1 MALRFDH
8 LNVGDSLAP
17 LVKGPLEKSQF
28 VAYGQAAMDANP
40 IHTDDEF
47 AQQSGYK
54 SVFAQG
60 MLSMGFLAQM
70 LVDNAGAG
78 NVSRFKV
85 RFISRMI
92 SRTAQWDWCSTS
104 VRSQASTASGSPAV
118 RTTIVPISGSFNR
131 SRRSAGDGPISVW

>member
-1 MALRFDH
+1 MALRWADAK
-8 LNVGDSLAP
+8 VGDELRS

-60 MLSMGFLAQM
+60 MLSMGFLGQM
-70 LVDNAGAG
+70 LVENAGVG
-78 NVSRFKV
+78 NVKRFKV
-85 RFISRMI
+85 RFAKITWPGETITCKGVITKKYEENGRKLV
-92 SRTAQWDWCSTS
+92 DCD
-104 VRSQASTASGSPAV
+104 V
-118 RTTIVPISGSFNR
+118 RTENQ
-131 SRRSAGDGPISVW
+131 DGELRIDGNATLVLA

>member
-1 MALRFDH
+1 MALRFEQV
-8 LNVGDSLAP
+8 NVGDALAP

-60 MLSMGFLAQM
+60 MLSMGFLGQM
-70 LVDNAGAG
+70 LVENAGAG
-78 NVSRFKV
+78 NVRRFKV
-85 RFISRMI
+85 RFTKITWPGETITCRGVVT
-92 SRTAQWDWCSTS
+92 RTYEENGRKLVDCDVHTETENGERR
-104 VRSQASTASGSPAV
+104 VEGSATLV
-118 RTTIVPISGSFNR
+118 LE
-131 SRRSAGDGPISVW
+131 

>member
-1 MALRFDH
+1 MVRRFDQ

-60 MLSMGFLAQM
+60 MLSMGFLGQM
-70 LVDNAGAG
+70 LVENAGAG
-78 NVSRFKV
+78 NVRRFKV
-85 RFISRMI
+85 RFTKITWPGETITCRGVVT
-92 SRTAQWDWCSTS
+92 RKYEEDGRQLVDCDVYTETE
-104 VRSQASTASGSPAV
+104 SGERRV
-118 RTTIVPISGSFNR
+118 EGS
-131 SRRSAGDGPISVW
+131 ATLVLE

>member
-47 AQQSGYK
+47 AQQSGYR

-60 MLSMGFLAQM
+60 MLSMGFLGQM
-70 LVDNAGAG
+70 LVANAGAG
-78 NVSRFKV
+78 SVRRFKV
-85 RFISRMI
+85 RFTKITWPGETITCRGVVT
-92 SRTAQWDWCSTS
+92 RKYEENGRKLVDCEVHTETE
-104 VRSQASTASGSPAV
+104 SGERRV
-118 RTTIVPISGSFNR
+118 EGS
-131 SRRSAGDGPISVW
+131 ATLVLE

>member
-1 MALRFDH
+1 MALRFERVK
-8 LNVGDSLAP
+8 VGDPLEP

-60 MLSMGFLAQM
+60 MLSMGFLGQM
-70 LVDNAGAG
+70 LVANSGVG
-78 NVSRFKV
+78 RVRRFKV
-85 RFISRMI
+85 RFTKITWPGETITCKGVVTRKYEENGL
-92 SRTAQWDWCSTS
+92 RLVDCDVHTETE
-104 VRSQASTASGSPAV
+104 SGERRV
-118 RTTIVPISGSFNR
+118 EGS
-131 SRRSAGDGPISVW
+131 ATLILE

>member
-1 MALRFDH
+1 MGLRFDQ
-8 LNVGDSLAP
+8 LNVGDSLEP

-60 MLSMGFLAQM
+60 MLSMGFLGQM
-70 LVDNAGAG
+70 LVANAGAG
-78 NVSRFKV
+78 NVRRFKV
-85 RFISRMI
+85 RFTKITWPGETITCRGTVT
-92 SRTAQWDWCSTS
+92 RKYEEHGLKLVDCDVHTETETGEHR
-104 VRSQASTASGSPAV
+104 VEGSA
-118 RTTIVPISGSFNR
+118 TLIVG
-131 SRRSAGDGPISVW
+131 

>member
-1 MALRFDH
+1 MALRFEQVT
-8 LNVGDSLAP
+8 VGDSLQP

-60 MLSMGFLAQM
+60 MLSMGFLGQM
-70 LVDNAGAG
+70 LVANAGAG
-78 NVSRFKV
+78 NVRRFKV
-85 RFISRMI
+85 RFTKITWPGETITCRGVVT
-92 SRTAQWDWCSTS
+92 RKYEDNGQKLVDCDVHTE
-104 VRSQASTASGSPAV
+104 TASGERRV
-118 RTTIVPISGSFNR
+118 EGS
-131 SRRSAGDGPISVW
+131 ATLILE

>member
-1 MALRFDH
+1 MALRFEH

-28 VAYGQAAMDANP
+28 VAYGQAAIDANP

-60 MLSMGFLAQM
+60 MLSMGFLGQM
-70 LVDNAGAG
+70 LVDNAGAA

-85 RFISRMI
+85 RFTKITWPGETITCRGVVT
-92 SRTAQWDWCSTS
+92 RKYEENGRKLVDCDVHTETE
-104 VRSQASTASGSPAV
+104 SGERRV
-118 RTTIVPISGSFNR
+118 EGS
-131 SRRSAGDGPISVW
+131 ATLVLE

>member
-1 MALRFDH
+1 MGLRFDQ
-8 LNVGDSLAP
+8 LNVGDSLEP

-60 MLSMGFLAQM
+60 MLSMGFLGQM
-70 LVDNAGAG
+70 LVANSGVG
-78 NVSRFKV
+78 RVRRFKV
-85 RFISRMI
+85 RFTKITWPGETITCRGMVT
-92 SRTAQWDWCSTS
+92 RKYEENGRKLVDCDVHTETE
-104 VRSQASTASGSPAV
+104 SGE
-118 RTTIVPISGSFNR
+118 RRIEGS
-131 SRRSAGDGPISVW
+131 ATLVLE

>member
-1 MALRFDH
+1 MALRFEH
-8 LNVGDSLAP
+8 VNVGDALAP

-28 VAYGQAAMDANP
+28 LAYGQAAMDANP

-60 MLSMGFLAQM
+60 MLSMGFLGQM

-78 NVSRFKV
+78 NVRRFKV
-85 RFISRMI
+85 RFTKITWPGETITCRGVVT
-92 SRTAQWDWCSTS
+92 RKYEENGRKLVDCDVHTETE
-104 VRSQASTASGSPAV
+104 SGERRV
-118 RTTIVPISGSFNR
+118 EGS
-131 SRRSAGDGPISVW
+131 ATLVLE

>member
-1 MALRFDH
+1 MALRFEH
-8 LNVGDSLAP
+8 VNVGDALAP

-60 MLSMGFLAQM
+60 MLSMGFLGQM
-70 LVDNAGAG
+70 LVDSAGVG
-78 NVSRFKV
+78 TVKRLKV
-85 RFISRMI
+85 RFTKITWPGETITCRAVVTRKYEDDGSKLVDCDVHTETETGER
-92 SRTAQWDWCSTS
+92 RVEGTATL
-104 VRSQASTASGSPAV
+104 
-118 RTTIVPISGSFNR
+118 ILE
-131 SRRSAGDGPISVW
+131 